1 MCAAADRG
9 VPGSIRI
16 PSLCCGTYGFKP
28 TANRIPYGGQKGCN
42 NPGLK
47 FVLASAGPISNDIG
61 SLEAFMKL
69 VLGTQPASLDSTA
82 IDVPWRDARELS
94 GRKLRLGIL
103 PEDPV
108 YPLHPPVRNAVSEA
122 VAKLRAAG
130 HILVDLTAE
139 ECRVAGLN
147 EVLWG
152 FFSLDD
158 KASRMVTDAGEPRI
172 PSRDRIASEWERLT
186 PAYVPDLTEFSFMEK
201 LAILNVKIAEATEGW
216 RKLWQSHGLD
226 AVLGPAA
233 QNTAVKHDDYG
244 IPPYTGF
251 LNLLNVCHRC
261 YL

>member
-1 MCAAADRG
+1 M
-9 VPGSIRI
+9 
-16 PSLCCGTYGFKP
+16 
-28 TANRIPYGGQKGCN
+28 
-42 NPGLK
+42 
-47 FVLASAGPISNDIG
+47 LASAGPISNDIG
-61 SLEAFMKL
+61 GLETFMKL
-69 VLGTQPASLDSTA
+69 ILDVQPASLDSTA
-82 IDVPWRDARELS
+82 IDVPWRDVRELS

-130 HILVDLTAE
+130 HILVDLAAE

-158 KASRMVTDAGEPRI
+158 KASRTVTDAGEPRI
-172 PSRDRIASEWERLT
+172 PSRDRIASEWGRLT
-186 PAYVPDLTEFSFMEK
+186 PAYVPDLTEFSFMKK
-201 LAILNVKIAEATEGW
+201 LALLNVKRAEATEGW
-216 RKLWQSHGLD
+216 RKLWQSHSLD

-233 QNTAVKHDDYG
+233 QNTAVKHDYYG

-261 YL
+261 